1 MFGEAFQRSLKVGF
15 CDKSRAIKMEMRVS
29 VVAGSPGQQTGID
42 CKPFLGAWPPRRC
55 GCLRRLA
62 RKSAES
68 VDRRGVCRE
77 WRARPLA
84 RGHQC
89 PFLCQGSP
97 RCLGCKACGSTASVR
112 QVGVRER
119 SKGSWTRGAV
129 KPLVLHPALGL
140 CLGCWTCSQ
149 QYVPLLVF
157 APLPQAWKGWHRE
170 LGHSCLGASDVLQAA
185 GSMGIPCGGAG
196 WEGGLPSHTPRTH
209 ASILGRV
216 STSGSR
222 LQPQNGS
229 DPLSSVQTVKM
240 WGTLSDTVAVFSR
253 IQLTNVNIM
262 LFRVSGLQPTWLS
275 GNSCLVPI

>member
-15 CDKSRAIKMEMRVS
+15 RDKSRAIKMEMRVS

-68 VDRRGVCRE
+68 VDRRGVCSE

-129 KPLVLHPALGL
+129 KPLVLHPAPRVVPRLLDLLPAICATSGVCSSAPGMEGL
-140 CLGCWTCSQ
+140 AQGIRALMPGSLRCSAGRGQ
-149 QYVPLLVF
+149 
-157 APLPQAWKGWHRE
+157 R
-170 LGHSCLGASDVLQAA
+170 GHPVQRSRWGRRSSEPYPPHTRLHSGQGLHVRLQAA
-185 GSMGIPCGGAG
+185 AAK
-196 WEGGLPSHTPRTH
+196 R
-209 ASILGRV
+209 
-216 STSGSR
+216 
-222 LQPQNGS
+222 Q
-229 DPLSSVQTVKM
+229 
-240 WGTLSDTVAVFSR
+240 
-253 IQLTNVNIM
+253 
-262 LFRVSGLQPTWLS
+262 
-275 GNSCLVPI
+275 